1 MQVENRRNP
10 ARSQWRRDASRLVG
24 MAIASVT
31 RIKIRARQLEVL
43 YVVVGICLA
52 TQLACGRLNRS
63 AGLAPTPS
71 PSPDQAALVDQI
83 LARYT
88 EAVGGQAA
96 IDRVTSYKAEGTV
109 ETSVWR
115 EPGTFE
121 TWGKDPH
128 KTLSVIEFPRIGTLK
143 KGFDGETRWV
153 QTPAGTFSD
162 ESPKQ
167 MAEVERDAE
176 VYRAGKIRNLYQSM
190 SLQGK
195 ARLNGRDVYVVEG
208 KPVKGPTEKLFF
220 DADNGLLLR
229 WDMVRR
235 NPQRGNIFVKV
246 HLDDY
251 KEVDGVKVPFKVRF
265 AFESFDLTLKI
276 DVLKHNV
283 PIDDAVFEKPRT

>member
-1 MQVENRRNP
+1 MQVEKQKRNP
-10 ARSQWRRDASRLVG
+10 NQSERRVERERSARMVTVFVLIRIPGRRR
-24 MAIASVT
+24 
-31 RIKIRARQLEVL
+31 EVL
-43 YVVVGICLA
+43 WFVVGICLA
-52 TQLACGRLNRS
+52 AQMACGRLNRS
-63 AGLAPTPS
+63 AGVAPS

-96 IDRVTSYKAEGTV
+96 IDRITSYKAQGTF

-115 EPGTFE
+115 DPGTFE

-128 KTLSVIEFPRIGTLK
+128 KSLSVIEFPRIGTLK

-153 QTPAGTFSD
+153 QTPVGTFSD
-162 ESPKQ
+162 ESPRQ

-220 DADNGLLLR
+220 DADTGLLLR

-251 KEVDGVKVPFKVRF
+251 REVDGVKVPFKVRF

-276 DVLKHNV
+276 DTLKHNV